1 MQICSDGRTFVLS
14 PSLSS
19 ESVCFE
25 LCSNQSFGQIVSVH
39 QVSVALLN
47 KQPSFGIL
55 LLVVNMLPKE
65 MTLDVEILRTIGMLL
80 LRCQSECAA
89 VVLESLADDLNVN
102 LW

>member
-25 LCSNQSFGQIVSVH
+25 LRSNQSFGQTVSVH

-55 LLVVNMLPKE
+55 FLVVNMLPKE
-65 MTLDVEILRTIGMLL
+65 MILNVETLCTIGMLL
-80 LRCQSECAA
+80 LRRQSECTA
-89 VVLESLADDLNVN
+89 VVLESLADDLNIN
-102 LW
+102 PW